1 MMRKK
6 SGRKRR
12 RQGEGKGLA
21 DSQIFSEFSAVCVCV
36 RVNKIR
42 RANPLGNFHFLPGD
56 VAAFAAISQSTVR
69 PIIAS
74 IISYCRMLHAVA
86 CCSMQQLQQFQER
99 RRPSPLYDAVAG
111 CGTRFTIRHFNC

>member
-6 SGRKRR
+6 SRRKRR
-12 RQGEGKGLA
+12 RQGKGKGLA
-21 DSQIFSEFSAVCVCV
+21 DSQIFSEFSEVYVCVCA

-74 IISYCRMLHAVA
+74 IISYSRMLHATA
-86 CCSMQQLQQFQER
+86 CCSMQQFLER